1 LKNLAKHIPPWHTQN
16 GASLTIQEHGEMDV
30 HYIFVYQCYWVM
42 EGKNKVQC
50 KKLAEHTGIGEATT
64 DHVNIRRAAIPT
76 T

>member
-1 LKNLAKHIPPWHTQN
+1 
-16 GASLTIQEHGEMDV
+16 MDV